1 MNILFYIFKIKLSI
15 SINTYFSARGQNKWI
30 LNLFYYY
37 FFYSVNV
44 LVNDSYGHSTLSGSQ
59 IYLNMV
65 TTLFSYKQFNTGL
78 I

>member
-1 MNILFYIFKIKLSI
+1 MDFKPFILL
-15 SINTYFSARGQNKWI
+15 
-30 LNLFYYY
+30 